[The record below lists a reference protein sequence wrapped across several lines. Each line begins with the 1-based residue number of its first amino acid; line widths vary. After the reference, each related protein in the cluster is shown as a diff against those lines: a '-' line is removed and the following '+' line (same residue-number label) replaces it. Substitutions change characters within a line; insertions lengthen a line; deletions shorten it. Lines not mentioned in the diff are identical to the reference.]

1 LIKVRQI
8 YNYIDEIAPFGITLD
23 NDNVGLLV
31 GNPEQ
36 EISKVLLSLDITPQ
50 VVDEAVRH
58 KSGLII
64 SHHPIIFNP
73 IKAVISSDTS
83 SNIPYMLIRNDISA
97 ICAHTNLD
105 IADGG
110 VNDVLAELLGI
121 HNIKK
126 IEKNDNNDLKLVR
139 IGTLENQMDVL
150 QYAAAVKNILDCGA
164 VRVYNASRQVQRV
177 AVCGGAGAF
186 LLDEIYKA
194 GADTYVT
201 ADIKHHEFLYAQQM
215 NINLIDAGHF
225 ATENGIIPILAK
237 KLSEAFRN
245 IEFIISKNQN
255 PVTFI

>member
-1 LIKVRQI
+1 MIKVQQI
-8 YNYIDEIAPFGITLD
+8 YNYIDVIAPFGITLD

-31 GNPEQ
+31 GNAEQ
-36 EISKVLLSLDITPQ
+36 EISKVLLSLDITSQ
-50 VVDEAVRH
+50 VVDEAINI
-58 KSGLII
+58 KAGLII

-73 IKAVISSDTS
+73 IKAVVSSDALS
-83 SNIPYMLIRNDISA
+83 SIPYLLIRNDISA

-121 HNIKK
+121 HHIEK
-126 IEKNDNNDLKLVR
+126 IEKNELKLVR
-139 IGTLENQMDVL
+139 IGTLENPMDFL
-150 QYAAAVKNILDCGA
+150 QYAATVKKILDCGA
-164 VRVYNASRQVQRV
+164 VRVYNASRPVQRV

-186 LLDEIYKA
+186 LIDEIYKA

-225 ATENGIIPILAK
+225 ATENGIISILAK

-255 PVTFI
+255 PVMFI